1 MSWGSSAWTREGSE
15 ETDGGLPVPEGGLQ
29 ESCGGGGGGRSGV
42 GTGQKWV
49 QTKERSGKGQ
59 LVVGVYNRPPDQG
72 EPVDEAFLLQLPEAS
87 SLQALVLM
95 GDFNHPEVY
104 LLG

>member
-1 MSWGSSAWTREGSE
+1 MSWGSSAWTREGPE

-29 ESCGGGGGGRSGV
+29 ESCGGGEEGAERGR
-42 GTGQKWV
+42 V
-49 QTKERSGKGQ
+49 QTKERSSKGQ